1 MDTKFF
7 LRKQKGKKESFIYF
21 SLKDINGEDF
31 KFSTKV
37 KMQHANWG
45 KGYPKRIPATMG
57 IRNIIDGYKNNID
70 EYIKENVKK
79 VKRQPTK
86 DELSTFIDVLI
97 NGVMNKH
104 NKSIGDYVDE
114 YLSDHALGISDST
127 KRVKKIHLDHF
138 LDFIGKKNK
147 LTDINQSKLLKYT
160 ERIKDE
166 PGRQLVTVN
175 NYLKNVKAFLNW
187 LEKKN
192 YVDIDLKKFIVRV
205 PEIEKDVI
213 ALTSEEYLI
222 LENAKFE
229 RKNYQE
235 QVDIFLIGCYTSLS
249 ISDLKKINKEYIDIH
264 NYTSIRRTKNNND
277 QRIKFIDNAI
287 KILEKYDYKLPF
299 ICDNKGCEILKKA
312 FKELKMNRSVRIS
325 YETPKGIV
333 TDGYRKL
340 HEVISW
346 HKGRKTAISTL
357 IQNGVASQIIMEITG
372 HRKES
377 TLKRYKAVES
387 KVIHETMFNV
397 RPQTR

>member
-37 KMQHANWG
+37 KIQHTNWG
-45 KGYPKRIPATMG
+45 KGYPKRIPATMA
-57 IRNIIDGYKNNID
+57 IRNVIEGYKTAID
-70 EYIKENVKK
+70 DFIKEKIKK
-79 VKRQPTK
+79 EKRQPTK
-86 DELSTFIDVLI
+86 QEFLLFIDELI
-97 NGVMNKH
+97 NGVKNKH

-114 YLSDHALGISDST
+114 YLSDHTMGIGDST
-127 KRVKKIHLDHF
+127 IRVKRIHLDHF
-138 LDFIGKKNK
+138 LDFIGEKNK
-147 LTDINQSKLLKYT
+147 LTDINQSKLLKYDDHL
-160 ERIKDE
+160 KDE
-166 PGRQLVTVN
+166 SGRQLVTVN
-175 NYLKNVKAFLNW
+175 NYLKNLKAFLSW

-192 YVDIDLKKFIVRV
+192 YVEIDLKKFIVRI

-213 ALTSEEYLI
+213 ALTNEEYLI

-229 RKNYQE
+229 KKNYQE

-264 NYTSIRRTKNNND
+264 DYTSIRRTKNNND
-277 QRIKFIDNAI
+277 QRIMFIYNAI

-299 ICDNKGCEILKKA
+299 ISDNKGCEILKKA
-312 FKELKMNRSVRIS
+312 FKELQMDRLVRIT

-333 TDGYRKL
+333 TDKYKKL
-340 HEVISW
+340 YEIISW
-346 HKGRKTAISTL
+346 HKSRKTAISTL
-357 IQNGVASQIIMEITG
+357 LQNGIPSQIVMEISG

-377 TLKRYKAVES
+377 TLNRYKAVQS
-387 KVIHETMFNV
+387 KVIHETMFNI